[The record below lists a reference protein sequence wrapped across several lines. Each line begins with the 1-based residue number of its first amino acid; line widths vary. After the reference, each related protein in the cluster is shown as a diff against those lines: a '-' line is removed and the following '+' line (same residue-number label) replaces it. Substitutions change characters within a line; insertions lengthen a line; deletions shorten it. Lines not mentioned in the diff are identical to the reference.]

1 MSDPLSLLRH
11 YSMEQKTIEEKDGNI
26 IFGEFSWPKTVETN
40 FRIQGWEKKDRSQWE
55 YYTLECLLYF
65 LKNIYLTYDAYVK
78 EAVRDQ
84 IPAVLRPDSKL
95 LTVYF
100 KGLDL
105 QIPVSIDNSAKMEIP
120 TFIRKSFDGAT
131 AKKAALDIEHGAGA
145 SGWRIEDGVGAL
157 VLDVLGGAWRA
168 SARIFL
174 T

>member
-131 AKKAALDIEHGAGA
+131 AKKAALDIEQVGTYP
-145 SGWRIEDGVGAL
+145 RINNVFRKNNVFPIVAL
-157 VLDVLGGAWRA
+157 IIL
-168 SARIFL
+168 
-174 T
+174 